1 MGLSKA
7 QNYSHSL
14 SSKAAPRAS
23 DSGSGLLLR
32 PLRSSVLLAFRN
44 TLRIL
49 QEMQILRATK
59 TWTSLPYTMTNL
71 GLDGQLITRPSSVP
85 NTFDDTITIRGDKI
99 DNISYI
105 KDDRRG
111 DACSAS

>member
-23 DSGSGLLLR
+23 DSRSGLLLR
-32 PLRSSVLLAFRN
+32 PLRSSVLLTFRN

>member
-1 MGLSKA
+1 
-7 QNYSHSL
+7 
-14 SSKAAPRAS
+14 
-23 DSGSGLLLR
+23 
-32 PLRSSVLLAFRN
+32 
-44 TLRIL
+44 
-49 QEMQILRATK
+49 
-59 TWTSLPYTMTNL
+59 MTNL